1 MGVGQ
6 KWLKGSG
13 DLTASSGPIPCRPSY
28 RQFPASSVPTSQGCS
43 HPCPQAGAHLDVLG
57 VELREEPGGR
67 AHRDWLAFLRVL
79 GSRGVPWSPKKTV
92 NSMCEHQGH
101 LSVEQWSRIG
111 NQGRPLSS
119 LGRGGTH
126 CCSRESKQLPL
137 AQPAKLQQQDSPVQ
151 PACGSVLAQLPA
163 WPCGAKEEGGS
174 LQLGPDPRSHSPVGS
189 VLRTHTAAG
198 LALPSARP
206 CGHLLRRILRWSWAA
221 SARSDAC
228 TVVSVLNGVL
238 MNVLG
243 EVK

>member
-101 LSVEQWSRIG
+101 LSVEQDWKSGTPPLLSGQRRHALLQQGEQAAATGPASQAAAAGQPCAASLWLSPCPAPCMALWCQGGRRVPAAGARPAQPQSRG
-111 NQGRPLSS
+111 VSPQNTHSCRTGPAKRTSVRAPAAEDPVLE
-119 LGRGGTH
+119 LGRISQVGCLH
-126 CCSRESKQLPL
+126 
-137 AQPAKLQQQDSPVQ
+137 
-151 PACGSVLAQLPA
+151 
-163 WPCGAKEEGGS
+163 GS
-174 LQLGPDPRSHSPVGS
+174 LCS
-189 VLRTHTAAG
+189 
-198 LALPSARP
+198 
-206 CGHLLRRILRWSWAA
+206 
-221 SARSDAC
+221 
-228 TVVSVLNGVL
+228 
-238 MNVLG
+238 
-243 EVK
+243 